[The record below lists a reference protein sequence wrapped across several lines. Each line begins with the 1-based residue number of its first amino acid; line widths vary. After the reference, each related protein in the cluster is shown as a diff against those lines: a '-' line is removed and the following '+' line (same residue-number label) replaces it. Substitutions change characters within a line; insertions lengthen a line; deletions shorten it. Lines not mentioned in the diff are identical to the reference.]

1 MDQFLGKV
9 GAEGQIERYPA
20 VDLSGLPY
28 EHPPTMRGV
37 GHGYFVVLPV
47 TPNEVFDARLEQARQ
62 YVESLASPI
71 GDSAPRKGKRAPA
84 ETAPVEAT
92 EGE

>member
-1 MDQFLGKV
+1 MERFLGKL
-9 GAEGQIERYPA
+9 GAEGQIERFPA

-28 EHPPTMRGV
+28 ETPPTMCGV

-62 YVESLASPI
+62 YVEGLATQS
-71 GDSAPRKGKRAPA
+71 GESAPRKGKRAA
-84 ETAPVEAT
+84 TETAPVEAT